1 MIHRIRLRTVA
12 CAMLPM
18 LAAAI
23 SPGNA
28 AAASAGG
35 YPEKAVRVIV
45 PFPAGS
51 GTDNSARFIGERI
64 TAQTGK
70 PIVVDNR
77 PGANGFIAAKAAA
90 TAASD
95 GYTMLVT
102 TNTTHAA
109 NASLFK
115 KLPYD
120 PVKDFAPASLIAK
133 SGLVLV
139 VPPDS
144 PVRTLADLTALARS
158 RQGQLTFASGSSS
171 TRIASELY
179 KMMAGVQALHVPYK
193 GVPLALTDLMGH
205 QVDFMISDIS
215 PALTLIQ
222 GGKLRA
228 VAVTTAQRNPVLRDV
243 PTMAE
248 SGLPGYEM
256 VAWSA
261 AFFPA
266 GTPAPV
272 VERMSRLI
280 AKGLDGPAA
289 TDYFARTGSQPASS
303 TPEELA
309 AFVRSETQKWAKVI
323 KAAGIEPE

>member
-1 MIHRIRLRTVA
+1 MNKPYPSRRLA
-12 CAMLPM
+12 GLLLPLFMLG
-18 LAAAI
+18 AAPAQ
-23 SPGNA
+23 A
-28 AAASAGG
+28 ATD
-35 YPEKAVRVIV
+35 YPARPVRVIV

-51 GTDNSARFIGERI
+51 GTDSSARYVAEAVTG
-64 TAQTGK
+64 QTGK
-70 PIVVDNR
+70 TVVVDNR
-77 PGANGFIAAKAAA
+77 PGANGFIAAQAVAGA
-90 TAASD
+90 PGD

-109 NASLFK
+109 NASLFR

-120 PVKDFAPASLIAK
+120 PVKDFAPVSLIAR

-144 PVRTLADLTALARS
+144 PVHSVADLTALAREKP
-158 RQGQLTFASGSSS
+158 GKLTFASGSSS

-193 GVPLALTDLMGH
+193 GVPAALTDLMGH
-205 QVDFMISDIS
+205 QVDFMISDVS
-215 PALTLIQ
+215 PAMTLIQ

-228 VAVTTAQRNPVLRDV
+228 VAVTTAQRHPVLKDV

-266 GTPAPV
+266 ATPRAV
-272 VERMSRLI
+272 VERMNQLVR
-280 AKGLDGPAA
+280 KGLADPRAA
-289 TDYFARTGSQPASS
+289 DYFGRTGGEPAPSS
-303 TPEELA
+303 PDELA
-309 AFVRSETQKWAKVI
+309 AFVRSETAKWAKVI

>member
-1 MIHRIRLRTVA
+1 MIHPCMRKVA
-12 CAMLPM
+12 IGLLLP
-18 LAAAI
+18 LAAAT
-23 SPGNA
+23 A
-28 AAASAGG
+28 ATAQAADGSQ
-35 YPEKAVRVIV
+35 YPDKAVRVIV

-51 GTDNSARFIGERI
+51 GTDSSARFVAERI

-70 PIVVDNR
+70 PVVVDNR
-77 PGANGFIAAKAAA
+77 PGANGFIAAKAVAGA
-90 TAASD
+90 TGD

-120 PVKDFAPASLIAK
+120 PIKDFAPASLIAK

-144 PVRTLADLTALARS
+144 PVRTLADLTALAKAKN
-158 RQGQLTFASGSSS
+158 GELTFASGSSS

-179 KMMAGVQALHVPYK
+179 KMLAGVQALHVPYK

-215 PALTLIQ
+215 PAMTLIQ

-228 VAVTTAQRNPVLRDV
+228 VAVTTAQRNPVLKDV

-266 GTPAPV
+266 GTPKPV
-272 VERMSRLI
+272 VERMSELMRS
-280 AKGLDGPAA
+280 GLTGPAA
-289 TDYFARTGSQPASS
+289 TDYFSRTGGQPAPS

-309 AFVRSETQKWAKVI
+309 AFVRSETLKWAKVI

>member
-1 MIHRIRLRTVA
+1 MIHPCMRKVA
-12 CAMLPM
+12 IELLLP
-18 LAAAI
+18 LAAAT
-23 SPGNA
+23 A
-28 AAASAGG
+28 ATAQAADASQ
-35 YPEKAVRVIV
+35 YPDKPVRVIV

-51 GTDNSARFIGERI
+51 GTDSSARFVAERI

-70 PIVVDNR
+70 PVVVDNR
-77 PGANGFIAAKAAA
+77 PGANGFIAAKAVAGA
-90 TAASD
+90 TGD

-120 PVKDFAPASLIAK
+120 PIKDFAPASLIAK

-144 PVRTLADLTALARS
+144 PVRTLADLTALAKARN
-158 RQGQLTFASGSSS
+158 GTLTFASGSSS

-179 KMMAGVQALHVPYK
+179 KMLAGVQALHVPYK

-205 QVDFMISDIS
+205 QIDFMISDIS
-215 PALTLIQ
+215 PAMTLIQ

-228 VAVTTAQRNPVLRDV
+228 VAVTTAQRNPVLKDV

-266 GTPAPV
+266 GTPKPV
-272 VERMSRLI
+272 VDRMSELMRN
-280 AKGLDGPAA
+280 GLTGPAA
-289 TDYFARTGSQPASS
+289 TDYFARTGGQPAPS
-303 TPEELA
+303 TSEELA
-309 AFVRSETQKWAKVI
+309 AFVRSETLKWAKVI

>member
-1 MIHRIRLRTVA
+1 MMHPCMRKAAAGLL
-12 CAMLPM
+12 LP
-18 LAAAI
+18 LAAATATI
-23 SPGNA
+23 GA
-28 AAASAGG
+28 ARAADAGQ
-35 YPEKAVRVIV
+35 YPEKAIRVVV

-51 GTDNSARFIGERI
+51 GTDSSARFIGERI

-70 PIVVDNR
+70 PVVVDNR
-77 PGANGFIAAKAAA
+77 PGANGFIAAKAVAGA
-90 TAASD
+90 PGD

-120 PVKDFAPASLIAK
+120 PVKDFAPASLIVK

-139 VPPDS
+139 VPSDS
-144 PVRTLADLTALARS
+144 PVRTLADLTALARA
-158 RQGQLTFASGSSS
+158 RQGALTFASGSSS

-179 KMMAGVQALHVPYK
+179 KMLAGVQALHVPYK
-193 GVPLALTDLMGH
+193 GVPLALNDLMGH
-205 QVDFMISDIS
+205 QVDFMISDVS
-215 PALTLIQ
+215 PAMPLIQ

-228 VAVTTAQRNPVLRDV
+228 IAVTTAQRNPVLKDV

-256 VAWSA
+256 VAWAA

-266 GTPAPV
+266 GTPRAV
-272 VERMSRLI
+272 VDRMS
-280 AKGLDGPAA
+280 GLMRNGLTGPAA
-289 TDYFARTGSQPASS
+289 AEYFARSGGEPSPS

-309 AFVRSETQKWAKVI
+309 AFVRSETLKWAKVI

>member
-1 MIHRIRLRTVA
+1 MIHPCMRKAAIGLL
-12 CAMLPM
+12 LP
-18 LAAAI
+18 LAAATATI
-23 SPGNA
+23 GA
-28 AAASAGG
+28 ARAADAGQ
-35 YPEKAVRVIV
+35 YPEKAIRVIV

-51 GTDNSARFIGERI
+51 GTDSSARFIGERI
-64 TAQTGK
+64 TALTGK
-70 PIVVDNR
+70 PVVVDNR
-77 PGANGFIAAKAAA
+77 PGANGFIAAKAVAGA
-90 TAASD
+90 PGD

-120 PVKDFAPASLIAK
+120 PVKDFAPASLIVK

-139 VPPDS
+139 VPSDS
-144 PVRTLADLTALARS
+144 PVRTLADLTALARA
-158 RQGQLTFASGSSS
+158 RQGELTFASGSSS

-179 KMMAGVQALHVPYK
+179 KMLAGVQALHVPYK

-205 QVDFMISDIS
+205 QVDFMISDVS
-215 PALTLIQ
+215 PAMPLIQ
-222 GGKLRA
+222 AGKLRA
-228 VAVTTAQRNPVLRDV
+228 VAVTTAQRNPVLKEV

-256 VAWSA
+256 VAWAA

-266 GTPAPV
+266 GTPKPV
-272 VERMSRLI
+272 VDRMS
-280 AKGLDGPAA
+280 GLMRNGLNSPAA
-289 TDYFARTGSQPASS
+289 TEYFARSGGEPAPS

-309 AFVRSETQKWAKVI
+309 AFVRSETLKWAKVI

>member
-1 MIHRIRLRTVA
+1 MIHA
-12 CAMLPM
+12 CMRKRAIGLLLP
-18 LAAAI
+18 LAAAT
-23 SPGNA
+23 A
-28 AAASAGG
+28 AIGTAQAADAGQ

-51 GTDNSARFIGERI
+51 GTDSSARFVGEQI

-70 PIVVDNR
+70 PVVVDNR
-77 PGANGFIAAKAAA
+77 PGANGFIAAKAV
-90 TAASD
+90 ASASGD

-120 PVKDFAPASLIAK
+120 PIKDFAPASLIVK

-139 VPPDS
+139 VPADS
-144 PVRTLADLTALARS
+144 PVHTLADLTALAKA
-158 RQGQLTFASGSSS
+158 RQGALTFASGSSS

-179 KMMAGVQALHVPYK
+179 KMLAGVRALDVPYK

-215 PALTLIQ
+215 PAMSLIQ

-228 VAVTTAQRNPVLRDV
+228 IAVTTAQRNPVLKDV

-256 VAWSA
+256 VAWAA

-266 GTPAPV
+266 GTPKPV
-272 VERMSRLI
+272 VDRMSELMR
-280 AKGLDGPAA
+280 KGLTGPAA
-289 TDYFARTGSQPASS
+289 TDYFARSGGQPAPS

-309 AFVRSETQKWAKVI
+309 AFVRSETLKWAKVI